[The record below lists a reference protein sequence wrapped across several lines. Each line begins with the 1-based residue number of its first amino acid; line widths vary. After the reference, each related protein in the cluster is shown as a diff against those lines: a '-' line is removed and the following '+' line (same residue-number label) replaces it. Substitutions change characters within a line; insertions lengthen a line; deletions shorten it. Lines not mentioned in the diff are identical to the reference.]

1 MIETFA
7 ELSAHIKKRFNVVHE
22 EKFVIGLEVPVDDQ
36 GRRQSLFLAEL
47 RDADDHRVLR
57 VETTVA
63 PMAQH
68 DPVKALRINLLLR
81 VGYLAV
87 GDLEGVPFLKLCAN
101 IPYRSL
107 TPEMI
112 DDRIIR
118 IATLGDNIEQTLTG
132 GKDYF

>member
-7 ELSAHIKKRFNVVHE
+7 ELSAHVQQEFNVVHE
-22 EKFVIGLEVPVDDQ
+22 EKFVLGLEVPIGQD

-47 RDADDHRVLR
+47 RDSDDHRVLR

-63 PMAQH
+63 PLAQH

-87 GDLEGVPFLKLCAN
+87 GDLEGVPFLKLCDNVA
-101 IPYRSL
+101 YRSL
-107 TPEMI
+107 TPQVI
-112 DDRIIR
+112 GDRIVR
-118 IATLGDNIEQTLTG
+118 VAALGDEIEQSLTG
-132 GKDYF
+132 GNDYF